1 MPFPAAPPLS
11 VSVSDRA
18 TLRAIARAPTSEQR
32 AVTRARIVLRSAEAV
47 AIERIAA
54 ELGVAVM
61 TVKLWRRRYSE
72 QGLIGLVEEHRSG
85 RPPTYTR
92 EDRDRVIAFT
102 LSEPPPGTTHWSA
115 RRLGERLG
123 MSETTVW
130 RIWRSANL
138 EAPPRR
144 DVQVEHRSGARGQGA
159 RRRGALPRAA
169 RAGDRVERRWEDLRS
184 EALDRTQPMLP
195 LRPGQVERHTHDD
208 TRHGVTSLF
217 AALNVATG
225 EVTQESRQRHTGADF
240 LAFLR
245 RIERAYRARTC
256 MSCLTTS
263 AHTRRPPCGHGS
275 SVIRG

>member
-1 MPFPAAPPLS
+1 
-11 VSVSDRA
+11 
-18 TLRAIARAPTSEQR
+18 
-32 AVTRARIVLRSAEAV
+32 
-47 AIERIAA
+47 
-54 ELGVAVM
+54 
-61 TVKLWRRRYSE
+61 
-72 QGLIGLVEEHRSG
+72 
-85 RPPTYTR
+85 
-92 EDRDRVIAFT
+92 
-102 LSEPPPGTTHWSA
+102 
-115 RRLGERLG
+115 
-123 MSETTVW
+123 
-130 RIWRSANL
+130 
-138 EAPPRR
+138 
-144 DVQVEHRSGARGQGA
+144 
-159 RRRGALPRAA
+159 
-169 RAGDRVERRWEDLRS
+169 
-184 EALDRTQPMLP
+184 MLP